1 VFAVFVVVPVLFSA
15 IGLVAYAAQGVT
27 EVWQINLILTA
38 TCGLFIF
45 SLLKGIR
52 LASNLID
59 AIDRKRARRLSPRD
73 PPTVRRRKAPSRAGS
88 RPSPHPSVNAPSR
101 VTSGPSP
108 LLRRGRGPVAR

>member
-1 VFAVFVVVPVLFSA
+1 MEPNASPASAAPPSEAPRPRRRRPPSALPRRKPSLGEIAAVAFAIFVVVPALFSA

-59 AIDRKRARRLSPRD
+59 AIDRKRARR
-73 PPTVRRRKAPSRAGS
+73 
-88 RPSPHPSVNAPSR
+88 
-101 VTSGPSP
+101 
-108 LLRRGRGPVAR
+108 